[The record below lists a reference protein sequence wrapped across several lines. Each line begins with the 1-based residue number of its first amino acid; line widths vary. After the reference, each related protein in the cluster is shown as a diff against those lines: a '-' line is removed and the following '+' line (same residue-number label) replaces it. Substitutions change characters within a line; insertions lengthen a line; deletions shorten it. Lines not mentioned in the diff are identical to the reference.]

1 MVRPDK
7 ELNPAM
13 AAYQEIKRRIVEV
26 EYVLGEKLSEAR
38 LIEELG
44 FGRSPIRTALA
55 RLNNEGWISVS
66 PQSGTF
72 VRALTNRDIEQVTEL
87 RTLLEMHATREAARK
102 ITDPELERIQR
113 SFRALGP
120 LIEAG
125 DVEAF
130 INLDKDLHNTIYVAA
145 DNEMIAD
152 ILLDLRDK
160 VQWIRRA
167 CSVSLERMIDGFH
180 ELETII
186 DALGAR
192 DSGAAAEAMRAH
204 IVNAAA
210 FCRTVDMEEVRE
222 ALAARKTPRGAKGED
237 GHSNGARAA
246 AERSIN

>member
-1 MVRPDK
+1 MARSDK
-7 ELNPAM
+7 DLNPAM
-13 AAYQEIKRRIVEV
+13 AAYLEIKRRIVEV

-38 LIEELG
+38 LINELG

-55 RLNNEGWISVS
+55 RLQNEGWISVS

-87 RTLLEMHATREAARK
+87 RTLLEMHATGEAARK

-130 INLDKDLHNTIYVAA
+130 IDLDKDLHNTIYVAA
-145 DNEMIAD
+145 DNEMIES

-167 CSVSLERMIDGFH
+167 CSVSLERMMDGFH
-180 ELETII
+180 ELEAIVG
-186 DALGAR
+186 ALSAR
-192 DSGAAAEAMRAH
+192 DARRAAEAMRAH

-210 FCRTVDMEEVRE
+210 FCRSVDMEEVRT
-222 ALAARKTPRGAKGED
+222 ALAARKQASAVAGED
-237 GHSNGARAA
+237 GRSNGERAV
-246 AERSIN
+246 AERPVS

>member
-1 MVRPDK
+1 MAREN

-55 RLNNEGWISVS
+55 RLQNEGWISVS

-87 RTLLEMHATREAARK
+87 RLLLEKHATGEAARK
-102 ITDPELERIQR
+102 ITDAELERIQR

-167 CSVSLERMIDGFH
+167 CSVSLERMLDGFH
-180 ELETII
+180 ELKAIVA
-186 DALGAR
+186 ALAAR
-192 DSGAAAEAMRAH
+192 DAEAAADAMHTH
-204 IVNAAA
+204 IDNAAA
-210 FCRTVDMEEVRE
+210 FCRTVDMEAVRA
-222 ALAARKTPRGAKGED
+222 ALAARKAESSEAEEGKR
-237 GHSNGARAA
+237 SNGERAA
-246 AERSIN
+246 MERSLG